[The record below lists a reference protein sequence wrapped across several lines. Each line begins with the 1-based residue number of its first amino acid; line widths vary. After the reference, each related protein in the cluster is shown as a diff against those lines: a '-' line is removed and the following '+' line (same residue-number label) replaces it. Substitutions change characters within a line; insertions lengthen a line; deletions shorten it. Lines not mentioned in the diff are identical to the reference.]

1 MSNSHLTALGLPV
14 DTRVSRS
21 SIVPGTE
28 SGFSIPT
35 AEAPAKD
42 VAAET
47 PAPASRMQPG
57 ALVASQVVQQRAP
70 AAEAQTLGQRYD
82 EEAKKGGLDRYAS
95 LFGSYFPT

>member
-21 SIVPGTE
+21 SIVPGAE

-35 AEAPAKD
+35 AETAAPEPTVD
-42 VAAET
+42 SAATENT
-47 PAPASRMQPG
+47 APPG
-57 ALVASQVVQQRAP
+57 ALVSSQVIQQRAP
-70 AAEAQTLGQRYD
+70 SAPTQTLGQRYD
-82 EEAKKGGLDRYAS
+82 EEVKKGGLDRYAS